1 MELYVVYKDYEWMM
15 DLVEEMVEK
24 IALDLH
30 GKTEIQ
36 VGENLINFK
45 RPWKRYTMYEAIE
58 HFTGV
63 NISKMDEKTIMETA
77 KKFGVDVDKSYGEG
91 EVN

>member
-1 MELYVVYKDYEWMM
+1 M

-36 VGENLINFK
+36 VGENLIN
-45 RPWKRYTMYEAIE
+45 
-58 HFTGV
+58 
-63 NISKMDEKTIMETA
+63 SKDLGKGIQCMSNRT
-77 KKFGVDVDKSYGEG
+77 FYGHQYF
-91 EVN
+91 

>member
-1 MELYVVYKDYEWMM
+1 MLYKDYEWMM

-45 RPWKRYTMYEAIE
+45 RPWKRYTMYELIE
-58 HFTGV
+58 HFTGI
-63 NISKMDEKTIMETA
+63 NISKMDEKTLMETA
-77 KKFGVDVDKSYGEG
+77 KKLGVEVDKKHGKG